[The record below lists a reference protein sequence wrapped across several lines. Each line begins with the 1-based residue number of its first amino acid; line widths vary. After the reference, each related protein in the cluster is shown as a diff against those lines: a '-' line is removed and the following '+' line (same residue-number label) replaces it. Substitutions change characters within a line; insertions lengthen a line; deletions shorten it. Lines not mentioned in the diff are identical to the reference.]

1 LYPKAGRVSLPVD
14 LIRVVAIVLVIML
27 HASVEPPATDLQ
39 AMKYWLTTTAYSSFA
54 ATCVPLFVILSGA
67 LLLQPSK
74 VNEPVK
80 VFLKKRFNRI
90 GWAFMF
96 WTAAYF
102 AWRYFANH
110 EILTLNSIVQGLL
123 SGAYIHMWF
132 LYLIAGL
139 YLITPILRLVTAHGE
154 QHILKYLIVLWFL
167 GVAVLPLLQLTNAY
181 DLSMIQVNVF
191 VFGGWIGYFIL
202 GIYLQKVQLRSSI
215 LYGLLILGF
224 AGTMIGTFLVTFPF
238 NSLGR
243 YYFFYDS
250 LTVNVIIT
258 TVALF
263 LILSKYKPDWP
274 GTNHPRVARV
284 VQAIGMNILPIYLF
298 HYMILQSL
306 QRGYFGFKLSLTV
319 LDPIIE
325 VPLITVVTLFITL
338 GLILLMKKVPV
349 LKKLIG

>member
-1 LYPKAGRVSLPVD
+1 LYPKPGQLSLPVN

-39 AMKYWLTTTAYSSFA
+39 AMTYWLTTNAYSSFA
-54 ATCVPLFVILSGA
+54 ATCVPLFIILSGA

-74 VNEPVK
+74 VNEPVR

-90 GWAFMF
+90 GWAFIF

-110 EILTLNSIVQGLL
+110 EVLTLNSTVQGLL
-123 SGAYIHMWF
+123 SGAYVHMWF

-139 YLITPILRLVTAHGE
+139 YLITPILRLVTAHGGRNL
-154 QHILKYLIVLWFL
+154 LKYLIVLWFL
-167 GVAVLPLLQLTNAY
+167 GVAVVPLLQLPNVY
-181 DLSMIQVNVF
+181 DLSMIQVNVL

-202 GIYLQKVQLRSSI
+202 GIYLQKVHVRSSI
-215 LYGLLILGF
+215 LYGLLLLGF
-224 AGTMIGTFLVTFPF
+224 AGTMIGTFLVTFSF
-238 NSLGR
+238 HSLGQ
-243 YYFFYDS
+243 YNFFYNS
-250 LTVNVIIT
+250 LTVNVIVA
-258 TVALF
+258 TVALY
-263 LILSKYKPDWP
+263 LILSKYPPGWP
-274 GTNHPRVARV
+274 GANHPRANRV
-284 VQAIGMNILPIYLF
+284 IQAISMNILPIYLF
-298 HYMILQSL
+298 HFMILQSL
-306 QRGYFGFKLSLTV
+306 QRGYFGFTISLTII
-319 LDPIIE
+319 DPIVE

>member
-1 LYPKAGRVSLPVD
+1 
-14 LIRVVAIVLVIML
+14 ML
-27 HASVEPPATDLQ
+27 HASNEPPATDMQ
-39 AMKYWLTTTAYSSFA
+39 AMTYWLTTTAYRSFA
-54 ATCVPLFVILSGA
+54 ATCVPLFIILSGA

-74 VNEPVK
+74 VNEPVGL
-80 VFLKKRFNRI
+80 FLKKRFNRI

-102 AWRYFANH
+102 AWRFFANN
-110 EILTLNSIVQGLL
+110 EVLTLNSIVQGLL

-154 QHILKYLIVLWFL
+154 QHLLKYLIVLWFL
-167 GVAVLPLLQLTNAY
+167 GVAVLPLLQLTNTY
-181 DLSMIQVNVF
+181 DFSMIQVNVF

-202 GIYLQKVQLRSSI
+202 GVYLQKVQLRSSI
-215 LYGLLILGF
+215 LYGLLVLGF

-250 LTVNVIIT
+250 LTVNVIIA
-258 TVALF
+258 TVALY
-263 LILSKYKPDWP
+263 LILSKYPPDWP
-274 GTNHPRVARV
+274 GNNHPHVNRVI
-284 VQAIGMNILPIYLF
+284 QTISMNILPIYLF

-338 GLILLMKKVPV
+338 GLILLMRKVPV

>member
-1 LYPKAGRVSLPVD
+1 MYPKTGQTSLPVN

-27 HASVEPPATDLQ
+27 HASGEPPANDLQ
-39 AMKYWLTTTAYSSFA
+39 AMMYWLTTTAYNSFA

-74 VNEPVK
+74 VNEPIK

-110 EILTLNSIVQGLL
+110 EALTFNSIVQGLL

-139 YLITPILRLVTAHGE
+139 YLITPVLRLITAYGE
-154 QHILKYLIVLWFL
+154 QHLLKYLLVLWFL
-167 GVAVLPLLQLTNAY
+167 GVAVVPLLQLIKVY

-191 VFGGWIGYFIL
+191 VFGGWIGYYIL

-224 AGTMIGTFLVTFPF
+224 AWTMIGTFLVTFPF

-243 YYFFYDS
+243 YYYFYDS
-250 LTVNVIIT
+250 LTINMIIS

-274 GTNHPRVARV
+274 GNNHPHVNRV
-284 VQAIGMNILPIYLF
+284 VQAISANILPIYLF
-298 HYMILQSL
+298 HYMILESL
-306 QRGYFGFKLSLTV
+306 QRGYFGFKISLTI
-319 LDPIIE
+319 LDPIVE

-349 LKKLIG
+349 LKKIIG